1 MHTGLMSSF
10 SSLVGTSELE
20 HSLAVAKLLLRGC
33 KWTLLISLVSIVC
46 GSFLGLI
53 IGGCSSRYSSCKLT
67 KCLCHMYV
75 TLMRGTP
82 LFIQILIIYFG
93 LPSVIKFN
101 LGPLTAGIIALSM
114 NSAAYLAE
122 SIRGGIN
129 SLSVG
134 QWETALVLGYK
145 KYQAFLYI
153 VYPQVIRNILPSI
166 TNEFISLI
174 KESSILMVV
183 GVPELTK
190 ITKDIVA
197 RDLNPMEMYSICAGL
212 YLIMTL
218 FCYYVTKCLQGKKKY
233 DN

>member
-1 MHTGLMSSF
+1 MHISFMSGF
-10 SSLVGTSELE
+10 PNLTITSGIE

-33 KWTLLISLVSIVC
+33 GWTLLISVASILF
-46 GSFLGLI
+46 GSIFGLI
-53 IGGCSSRYSSCKLT
+53 MGGCSSRYSSCKLT
-67 KCLCHMYV
+67 KCLCSMYV

-93 LPSVIKFN
+93 LPSVIRLN
-101 LGPLTAGIIALSM
+101 LDPLTAGIIALSM
-114 NSAAYLAE
+114 NSSAYLSE

-145 KYQAFLYI
+145 KYQAFFYI
-153 VYPQVIRNILPSI
+153 LYPQVLRNILPSI

-190 ITKDIVA
+190 VTKDIVS

-212 YLIMTL
+212 YLMMTL
-218 FCYYVTKCLQGKKKY
+218 FCYYLTKCLQGKKQY
-233 DN
+233 DY